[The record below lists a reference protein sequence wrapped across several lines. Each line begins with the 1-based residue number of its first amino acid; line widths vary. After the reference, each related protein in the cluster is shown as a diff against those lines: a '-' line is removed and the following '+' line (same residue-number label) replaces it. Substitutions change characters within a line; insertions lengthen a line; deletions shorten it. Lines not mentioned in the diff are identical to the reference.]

1 MKQYRV
7 SIDLIC
13 LTLTWPASAGT
24 SSPAKPAARGTTAT
38 TRNDAEPAAVRFE
51 RKWEPKERAFSLL
64 VPAGWVMEG
73 GMFHVNPVEMNGP
86 GNSID
91 AKCNLTVKKDAAG
104 AVYFR
109 WLPTW
114 NYADMSRSPQMS
126 AAAGMFPPGSKYGGM
141 EVRPMPD
148 CASFLQQLFKSLHP
162 AATDVTVVQV
172 KPIPELAEGFSRLF
186 QPVDDQLRPL
196 GVAPLRFDAGGL
208 VVDYSEGQQR
218 FREALVT
225 CLMDF
230 RSAAML
236 WSNLYTLAL
245 RAPVGEAE
253 RWKPILEI
261 IRQST
266 RFNPQWVAAA
276 SKAAGER
283 GQIVQD
289 TMKRLQTIDQEIFAN
304 RSKTNAAIQQENYLL
319 LTSQEEYVNPFTQE
333 IERDTS
339 DYKYRWTTE
348 QGDMIY
354 TDRQDFNPN
363 AQQEIN
369 QQAWKLTPA
378 RPR

>member
-1 MKQYRV
+1 M
-7 SIDLIC
+7 S
-13 LTLTWPASAGT
+13 SAPKL
-24 SSPAKPAARGTTAT
+24 SSPAATAT
-38 TRNDAEPAAVRFE
+38 ARNDAEAMAVRFE

-64 VPAGWVMEG
+64 VPVGWTVEG
-73 GMFHVNPVEMNGP
+73 GMFHVNPAEMGGP
-86 GNSID
+86 ANSID
-91 AKCNLTVKKDAAG
+91 TKCNLTVKKDAAG
-104 AVYFR
+104 TVYFR

-114 NYADMSRSPQMS
+114 NYADLSRSPQMS
-126 AAAGMFPPGSKYGGM
+126 PAAGMFPVGSRYGGM

-148 CASFLQQLFKSLHP
+148 YATFLQQLFRSLHP
-162 AATDVTVVQV
+162 AATDVNVVQI
-172 KPIPELAEGFSRLF
+172 KPIPELAEGFARLF
-186 QPVDDQLRPL
+186 KPVDDQLRPL
-196 GVAPLRFDAGGL
+196 GFAPLRFDAGGL
-208 VVDYSEGQQR
+208 VVDYSEGRQR
-218 FREALVT
+218 FREAIVT

-230 RSAAML
+230 RSAAMM

-266 RFNPQWVAAA
+266 RFNPQWLAAA
-276 SKAAGER
+276 TKAAGER
-283 GQIVQD
+283 AQIVQE
-289 TMKRLQTIDQEIFAN
+289 TMKRLQTIDQEIYAN

-363 AQQEIN
+363 AQQDIN
-369 QQAWKLTPA
+369 QQVWKQTPA